1 MVPDTTA
8 QRTWE
13 AALGRLQ
20 LQVTRPSYDTW
31 LRDTVGV
38 ELDGRS
44 LVVGVPTTFAAE
56 WLGRRMHVLIEAAV
70 ASVARTAI
78 DVTFRVH
85 GLAPSAPEAPSQP
98 LEPPDQPP
106 HDEPHPSF
114 DDRYT
119 FESFISGS
127 CNQLAYAASMAVA
140 DAPGRAYNPLF
151 LYGGVGLGKTHLL
164 HAIGVR
170 ARAAGHSVRYATA
183 EQFTNEYLAAI
194 REHRTP
200 AFRDRYRSVDV
211 LLLDDI
217 QFICGKEATQEGLS
231 NTFNALHQAGH
242 QLVVAADR
250 PPAAM
255 PLLQS
260 HLRSRLQWG
269 LLADVATPD
278 IDTRTAILRHYASQ
292 SSLSLPD
299 EVIAFIADRCTDSV
313 RILQG
318 SLNRL
323 AALATLT
330 HRPPTLDL
338 AREAVACFSSPS
350 DTLQSPKA
358 TIDTVAAHYNLP
370 PAALI
375 GPRRDRPA
383 STARH
388 VAAYLLHEAL
398 HLTPEDI
405 GRTLGGRDRTTV
417 LYAIKRITTRIPTD
431 PQFATAIQHLH
442 DSLSHNT

>member
-31 LRDTVGV
+31 LRDTVGL
-38 ELDGRS
+38 ELDGHS

-70 ASVARTAI
+70 ASVARTTI

-85 GLAPSAPEAPSQP
+85 GLAPSVPEAPVQP
-98 LEPPDQPP
+98 LEPSTQPH
-106 HDEPHPSF
+106 HDEHHPSL
-114 DDRYT
+114 DGRYT
-119 FESFISGS
+119 FETFISGS

-164 HAIGVR
+164 HAIGAR
-170 ARAAGHSVRYATA
+170 ARTAGHTVRYATA

-200 AFRDRYRSVDV
+200 AFRDQYRSVDV

-217 QFICGKEATQEGLS
+217 QFICGKDATQEGLFY
-231 NTFNALHQAGH
+231 TFNALHQAGR
-242 QLVVAADR
+242 QIVVAADR
-250 PPAAM
+250 PPSAM

-269 LLADVATPD
+269 LLADIASLD
-278 IDTRTAILRHYASQ
+278 IDTRTSLLRYYSSQ
-292 SSLSLPD
+292 MSLSVPD
-299 EVIAFIADRCTDSV
+299 EVIAFIAERCTDGV
-313 RILQG
+313 RVLQG

-323 AALATLT
+323 AALASLT

-338 AREAVACFSSPS
+338 AREAVACFSPS
-350 DTLQSPKA
+350 SNTLQSPKSA
-358 TIDTVAAHYNLP
+358 IDAVAAHYNLP
-370 PAALI
+370 PAALV
-375 GPRRDRPA
+375 GPRRDHPA

-388 VAAYLLHEAL
+388 VATYLLHEVL
-398 HLTPEDI
+398 HLTPNDI

-417 LYAIKRITTRIPTD
+417 LYALKRVATRIPHD
-431 PQFATAIQHLH
+431 PQFAAVIQHLR
-442 DSLSHNT
+442 DSLSRTS